1 MEGFLSCS
9 VIEYR
14 CIKEGRRGPREQR
27 LRFWWLSIAEP
38 TSCHSTVLANT
49 SVIITGTVTTV
60 WMWKLRLRKVRQL
73 MCYHT
78 AQTSEL
84 NTVASNCTDLQR
96 SPEKSII
103 APTEHKPPNTSV
115 FLKVL
120 SSRSHYVDSLP
131 WPTSTVVQNEVIG
144 SEEESHEMN
153 PYFHFGLTLLG
164 MSPLRVLPGRLR
176 VFDESPK
183 LSLK

>member
-1 MEGFLSCS
+1 
-9 VIEYR
+9 
-14 CIKEGRRGPREQR
+14 
-27 LRFWWLSIAEP
+27 
-38 TSCHSTVLANT
+38 
-49 SVIITGTVTTV
+49 
-60 WMWKLRLRKVRQL
+60 MWKLRLRKVRQL

-96 SPEKSII
+96 SPGKSIMV
-103 APTEHKPPNTSV
+103 PTEHEPPNTSV

-120 SSRSHYVDSLP
+120 PSRSHYVRFTSLTP
-131 WPTSTVVQNEVIG
+131 QVLLYKMKSLGVRRKG
-144 SEEESHEMN
+144 HEMN

-164 MSPLRVLPGRLR
+164 MPPLRGLSGKLR
-176 VFDESPK
+176 VFDGYPK

>member
-1 MEGFLSCS
+1 MGDGSNRSDNYFMEGFLSCS

-14 CIKEGRRGPREQR
+14 CIKEGRRGPREQM

-49 SVIITGTVTTV
+49 SVIITGTVTIV

-73 MCYHT
+73 MCYYT

-96 SPEKSII
+96 SPGKSII

-120 SSRSHYVDSLP
+120 PSRSHYVGFTSLTHKYCCAKRSHWEWGGEP
-131 WPTSTVVQNEVIG
+131 W
-144 SEEESHEMN
+144 
-153 PYFHFGLTLLG
+153 
-164 MSPLRVLPGRLR
+164 
-176 VFDESPK
+176 D
-183 LSLK
+183 